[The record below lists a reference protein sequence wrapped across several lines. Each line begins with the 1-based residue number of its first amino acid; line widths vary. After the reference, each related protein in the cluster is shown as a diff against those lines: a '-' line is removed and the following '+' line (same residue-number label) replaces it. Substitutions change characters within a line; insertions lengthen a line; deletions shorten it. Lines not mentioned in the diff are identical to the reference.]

1 MELTWGVQIIKQ
13 ENKASLRIMTLEVV
27 LCFIA
32 KNDFSDLDTLQV
44 ADCGSVPNFSLG
56 LSNLT
61 QPCHLVLVSATALM
75 HSGIWF

>member
-1 MELTWGVQIIKQ
+1 MELTWGVQIVRQ
-13 ENKASLRIMTLEVV
+13 GNKASLHVIMLDVV

-32 KNDFSDLDTLQV
+32 RTDFSDLDTLQV
-44 ADCGSVPNFSLG
+44 ADCGSAPNFSLR

-61 QPCHLVLVSATALM
+61 HSCHLVLASATSLM